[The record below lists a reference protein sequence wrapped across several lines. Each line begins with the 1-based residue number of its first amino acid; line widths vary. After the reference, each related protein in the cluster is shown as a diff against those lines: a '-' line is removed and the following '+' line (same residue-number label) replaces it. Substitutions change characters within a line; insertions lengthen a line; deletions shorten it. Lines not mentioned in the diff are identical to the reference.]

1 MSWEVKS
8 WSPDK
13 HGLTPEVMSTHW
25 ISSSTLCRVPG
36 ELEKQV
42 HACYVGSV
50 LRELEIT
57 LMHVKGFG
65 SKARYWSIKSRKKYY
80 RVVWNFK
87 AIRLRPGTRESLIE
101 IKRTEIVTET
111 YKVFIRCKPYYEH
124 IFLMHLTLTLL
135 PWGYSCSYSAYE
147 ETKMHRS

>member
-111 YKVFIRCKPYYEH
+111 YKVFIRCQALLWAHFFNAFNPH
-124 IFLMHLTLTLL
+124 ITTMGIQLFLFCI
-135 PWGYSCSYSAYE
+135 WRNQDA
-147 ETKMHRS
+147 